1 MEKRVY
7 NYVDR
12 RKGVVLEIPEHLE
25 FITLSYGE
33 QLCGFNDD
41 ELNGIIESGEA
52 GIGTTLADVKELAAR
67 IEKTNCVFTCGERVF
82 EAPNGR
88 YALCDRE
95 RPEDYDTVFDSDF
108 CPVVY
113 IYAVKR
119 KHTEIIYAK

>member
-1 MEKRVY
+1 MEKRVF

-12 RKGVVLEIPEHLE
+12 RKGVVLEIPAHLE

-33 QLCGFNDD
+33 QLCGFNDE

-52 GIGTTLADVKELAAR
+52 GLGTTLAEVKELAAR
-67 IEKTNCVFTCGERVF
+67 IEETKCVFSCGERVF

-88 YALCDRE
+88 YALCDSE
-95 RPEDYDTVFDSDF
+95 RPEDYDTVYNSDF

-113 IYAVKR
+113 VYAVKR

>member
-12 RKGVVLEIPEHLE
+12 RKGVVLEIPAHLE

-33 QLCGFNDD
+33 QLCGYNDD
-41 ELNGIIESGEA
+41 ILNEIIESGEA
-52 GIGTTLADVKELAAR
+52 GESATLAEVKELAAR
-67 IEKTNCVFTCGERVF
+67 IEETNCRYSCGERVF

-88 YALCDRE
+88 FAICDSE
-95 RPEDYDTVFDSDF
+95 RPEDYDTVYNSDF

-113 IYAVKR
+113 VYAPKR
-119 KHTEIIYAK
+119 RH

>member
-12 RKGVVLEIPEHLE
+12 RKGVVLEIPASLE
-25 FITLSYGE
+25 YVALEYGE
-33 QLCGFNDD
+33 QLCGFSDD
-41 ELNGIIESGEA
+41 DLRGIVESGEA
-52 GIGTTLADVKELAAR
+52 GEGATLEEVKELAAR
-67 IEKTNCVFTCGERVF
+67 IEETNCRYSCGERVF

-88 YALCDRE
+88 YAICDGE
-95 RPEDYDTVFDSDF
+95 HPEDYDTVYNSDF

-113 IYAVKR
+113 VYAVKR